1 MEVATNHMSSEYRT
15 GREGEFT
22 YRGHTLEQLKEMSL
36 EEVAELLPARQ
47 RRTIQRGLST
57 EQQKLRQEAKDAGVQ
72 ETANDPIRTHL
83 RDMPILPSFVEKTF
97 AVYTG
102 QSFER
107 VRIEPEMIGHYLGEF
122 QLTRTSVEHG
132 QAGIGATRSSKFVPL
147 K

>member
-1 MEVATNHMSSEYRT
+1 MSESEYRT

-22 YRGHTLEQLKEMSL
+22 YRGHTLDELQEMDI

-47 RRTIQRGLST
+47 RRTIERGLT
-57 EQQKLRQEAKDAGVQ
+57 VEHEKLLEKAREKGEE

-83 RDMPILPSFVEKTF
+83 RDMPILPEFVGLTF

-107 VRIEPEMIGHYLGEF
+107 VEVQPEMIGHYLGEF

>member
-1 MEVATNHMSSEYRT
+1 MSSTEYRT

-22 YRGHTLEQLKEMSL
+22 YRGYTLDELQEMDL
-36 EEVAELLPARQ
+36 DEVAELLPARQ
-47 RRTIQRGLST
+47 RRTILRGLS
-57 EQQKLRQEAKDAGVQ
+57 EEHQKLLDKADGKGDE
-72 ETANDPIRTHL
+72 ETANNPIRTHL
-83 RDMPILPSFVEKTF
+83 RDMPVLPEFVGLTF

-107 VRIEPEMIGHYLGEF
+107 VEIQPEMIGHYLGEF
-122 QLTRTSVEHG
+122 QLTRNSVEHG

>member
-1 MEVATNHMSSEYRT
+1 MSSEYRT

-22 YRGHTLEQLKEMSL
+22 YRGHTLDELQSMSL
-36 EEVAELLPARQ
+36 DEVAELLPARQ
-47 RRTIQRGLST
+47 RRTITRGLSV
-57 EQQKLRQEAKDAGVQ
+57 EHEKLLETARDAGEE

-83 RDMPILPSFVEKTF
+83 RDMPIVPEFVGLTF
-97 AVYTG
+97 SVYNG
-102 QSFER
+102 QEFQR
-107 VRIEPEMIGHYLGEF
+107 VQVEPEMIGHYLGEF

>member
-1 MEVATNHMSSEYRT
+1 MSTDYRT

-22 YRGHTLEQLKEMSL
+22 YRGHTLDELQEMEV

-47 RRTIQRGLST
+47 RRTIRRGLSE
-57 EQQKLRQEAKDAGVQ
+57 EQEKLREKAAKRD
-72 ETANDPIRTHL
+72 EEESANAPIRTHL
-83 RDMPILPSFVEKTF
+83 RDMPILPEFVGKTF
-97 AVYTG
+97 SVHTG

-107 VRIEPEMIGHYLGEF
+107 VEVKPEMIGHYLGEF

>member
-1 MEVATNHMSSEYRT
+1 MSSEYRT

-22 YRGHTLEQLKEMSL
+22 YRGHTLDELQEMSL
-36 EEVAELLPARQ
+36 DEVAELLPARQ
-47 RRTIQRGLST
+47 RRTIKRGLSV
-57 EQQKLRQEAKDAGVQ
+57 QQEKLRERASEAGEQ

-83 RDMPILPSFVEKTF
+83 RDMPVLPEFVDLTF
-97 AVYTG
+97 EVYTG

-107 VRIEPEMIGHYLGEF
+107 VRVEPEMIGHYLGEF

>member
-1 MEVATNHMSSEYRT
+1 MSSEYRT

-22 YRGHTLEQLKEMSL
+22 YRGYTLDELEEMDV
-36 EEVAELLPARQ
+36 EEVAELFPARK
-47 RRTIQRGLST
+47 RRTIERGLGV
-57 EQQKLRQEAKDAGVQ
+57 EQRKLLEEARESGEE

-83 RDMPILPSFVEKTF
+83 RDMPILPEFVGLTF
-97 AVYTG
+97 AVYNG
-102 QSFER
+102 QEFGR
-107 VRIEPEMIGHYLGEF
+107 VRVEPEMIGHYLGEF

>member
-1 MEVATNHMSSEYRT
+1 MSSEYRT

-22 YRGHTLEQLKEMSL
+22 YRGYTLDELQEMSL

-47 RRTIQRGLST
+47 RRTIERGLSV
-57 EQQKLRQEAKDAGVQ
+57 QQEKLLEEAREAGVQ

-83 RDMPILPSFVEKTF
+83 RDMPVLPEFVEKTF
-97 AVYTG
+97 EVYTG

-107 VRIEPEMIGHYLGEF
+107 VRVEPEMIGHYLGEF

>member
-1 MEVATNHMSSEYRT
+1 MSTEYRT

-22 YRGHTLEQLKEMSL
+22 YRGHTLDELDEMDL
-36 EEVAELLPARQ
+36 DEVTELLPARA
-47 RRTIQRGLST
+47 RRSIQRGLDT
-57 EQQKLRQEAKDAGVQ
+57 EQQKLLEQAREAGEE

-83 RDMPILPSFVEKTF
+83 RDMPIVPEFVGLTF

-107 VRIEPEMIGHYLGEF
+107 VEVEPEMIGHYLGEF

>member
-1 MEVATNHMSSEYRT
+1 MSSEYRT
-15 GREGEFT
+15 GREGDFT
-22 YRGHTLEQLKEMSL
+22 YRGHTLEELQAL
-36 EEVAELLPARQ
+36 EIDEVAELLPARQ
-47 RRTIQRGLST
+47 RRTIQRNLGAEHEKLLT
-57 EQQKLRQEAKDAGVQ
+57 EAREADADA
-72 ETANDPIRTHL
+72 TADDPIRTHL
-83 RDMPILPSFVEKTF
+83 RDMPVLPEFVDLTF

-107 VRIEPEMIGHYLGEF
+107 VQVKPEMIGHYLGEF

>member
-1 MEVATNHMSSEYRT
+1 MSSEYQI
-15 GREGEFT
+15 GHEGEFT
-22 YRGHTLEQLKEMSL
+22 YRGHTLDELQELSI

-47 RRTIQRGLST
+47 RRTIERGLSV
-57 EQQKLRQEAKDAGVQ
+57 EHEKLLEAAREAESE

-83 RDMPILPSFVEKTF
+83 RDMPVLPEMIGLTF
-97 AVYTG
+97 AVHTG

-107 VRIEPEMIGHYLGEF
+107 VAVEPEMLGHYLGEF
-122 QLTRTSVEHG
+122 QLTRQEVEHG

>member
-1 MEVATNHMSSEYRT
+1 MSTEYRT

-22 YRGHTLEQLKEMSL
+22 YRGHTLDELQDL
-36 EEVAELLPARQ
+36 ELDEVAELLPARQ
-47 RRTIQRGLST
+47 RRTINRGLS
-57 EQQKLRQEAKDAGVQ
+57 EEHQKLLDKAADKTEE
-72 ETANDPIRTHL
+72 ETANNPLRTHL
-83 RDMPILPSFVEKTF
+83 RDMPVLPEFVGLTF

-107 VRIEPEMIGHYLGEF
+107 VEVEPEMIGHYLGEF

>member
-1 MEVATNHMSSEYRT
+1 MSSEYRT

-22 YRGHTLEQLKEMSL
+22 YRGHTLDELQEMSL

-47 RRTIQRGLST
+47 RRTIERGLSV
-57 EQQKLRQEAKDAGVQ
+57 QQEKLLEKAREAGPQ

-83 RDMPILPSFVEKTF
+83 RDMPVLPEFVEKTF
-97 AVYTG
+97 EVYTG

-107 VRIEPEMIGHYLGEF
+107 VRVEPEMIGHYLGEF

>member
-1 MEVATNHMSSEYRT
+1 MSTEGYRT

-22 YRGHTLEQLKEMSL
+22 YRGHTLDELRDMSL
-36 EEVAELLPARQ
+36 EDVAELLPARQ
-47 RRTIQRGLST
+47 RRTIDRGLSV
-57 EQQKLRQEAKDAGVQ
+57 EHQKLL
-72 ETANDPIRTHL
+72 ETARERTAEGTAEDPIRTHL
-83 RDMPILPSFVEKTF
+83 RDMPILPEFVGLTF

-107 VRIEPEMIGHYLGEF
+107 VEVEPEMIGHYLGEF
-122 QLTRTSVEHG
+122 QLTRKQVEHG

>member
-1 MEVATNHMSSEYRT
+1 MSSEYQI
-15 GREGEFT
+15 GHEGEFT
-22 YRGHTLEQLKEMSL
+22 YRGHTLDELQDMSL
-36 EEVAELLPARQ
+36 EDVAELLPARQ
-47 RRTIQRGLST
+47 RRSITRGLSV
-57 EQQKLRQEAKDAGVQ
+57 EKEKLLDEAREAGEE

-83 RDMPILPSFVEKTF
+83 RDMPIVPEMVGITF

-107 VRIEPEMIGHYLGEF
+107 VKVEPEMLGHYLGEF

>member
-1 MEVATNHMSSEYRT
+1 MSSEYQI
-15 GREGEFT
+15 GHEGEFT
-22 YRGHTLEQLKEMSL
+22 YRGHTLDELQDMSL

-47 RRTIQRGLST
+47 RRTITRGLSVDH
-57 EQQKLRQEAKDAGVQ
+57 EKLLEKAHEAGEE

-83 RDMPILPSFVEKTF
+83 RDMPIVPDMVGLTF
-97 AVYTG
+97 AVHTG

-107 VRIEPEMIGHYLGEF
+107 VKVEPEMIGHSLGEF
-122 QLTRTSVEHG
+122 QLPRTSVEHG

>member
-1 MEVATNHMSSEYRT
+1 MSQEYRT

-22 YRGHTLEQLKEMSL
+22 YRGHTLEELQDLEL
-36 EEVAELLPARQ
+36 EEVAELLPARK
-47 RRTIQRGLST
+47 RRSIERGLSI
-57 EQQKLRQEAKDAGVQ
+57 EKEKLLEKAREKGEE
-72 ETANDPIRTHL
+72 ETANAPIRTHL
-83 RDMPILPSFVEKTF
+83 RDMPILPEFVGLTF
-97 AVYTG
+97 EVYNG

-107 VRIEPEMIGHYLGEF
+107 VRVEPEMIGHYLGEF

>member
-1 MEVATNHMSSEYRT
+1 MSSEYQI
-15 GREGEFT
+15 GHEGEFT
-22 YRGHTLEQLKEMSL
+22 YRGHTLDELQEMSL

-47 RRTIQRGLST
+47 RRTITRGLSVNH
-57 EQQKLRQEAKDAGVQ
+57 EKLLEKAREAGEE

-83 RDMPILPSFVEKTF
+83 RDMPIVPEMVGITF
-97 AVYTG
+97 AVHTG

-107 VRIEPEMIGHYLGEF
+107 VTVEPEMIGHYLGEF